1 MNKELMK
8 NLSFEK
14 YGLSPEKVEQLR
26 AYKILPDKQTLK
38 NLIKAYE
45 TDNVEETELADFQE
59 QLNQP
64 IDKAY
69 ARFLLEHNGGVPS
82 KSRVKGSKVV
92 IDHFLAFRSDY
103 KYNSLMD
110 LYPDFQKL
118 GIPIAC
124 TPAGDTLL
132 LAEDQQ
138 IYLFNHNIQEIE
150 PSPIATDFMD
160 LLARLY

>member
-8 NLSFEK
+8 NLTFEK
-14 YGLSPEKVEQLR
+14 YGLSPEKLEQLR

-45 TDNVEETELADFQE
+45 TDKAEETEISNFQK

-64 IDKAY
+64 IDEEY
-69 ARFLLEHNGGVPS
+69 IRFLLEHNGGIPS
-82 KSRVKGSKVV
+82 KNRVKGSKVV
-92 IDHFLAFRSDY
+92 IDHFLAFRSAY
-103 KYNSLMD
+103 KFHSLID

-138 IYLFNHNIQEIE
+138 IYLFNHNIQDIE
-150 PSPIATDFMD
+150 SSPIATDFMD

>member
-1 MNKELMK
+1 MK

-45 TDNVEETELADFQE
+45 TDNVEETELTDFQK

-64 IDKAY
+64 IDEAY
-69 ARFLLEHNGGVPS
+69 ARFLLEHNGGIPS

-92 IDHFLAFRSDY
+92 IDHFLAFRSAY
-103 KYNSLMD
+103 RFHSFID

-118 GIPIAC
+118 GIPIAR

-132 LAEDQQ
+132 LAKDQQ
-138 IYLFNHNIQEIE
+138 IYLFNHNIRYIE
-150 PSPIATDFMD
+150 PSPIATDFTD

>member
-1 MNKELMK
+1 MK
-8 NLSFEK
+8 NLSSEK

-45 TDNVEETELADFQE
+45 TDNVGETELTEFQE

-64 IDKAY
+64 IYEAY
-69 ARFLLEHNGGVPS
+69 ARFLLEHNGGIPS

-92 IDHFLAFRSDY
+92 IDHFLAFRSAY
-103 KYNSLMD
+103 KFHSLID

-118 GIPIAC
+118 GVPIAC

-138 IYLFNHNIQEIE
+138 IYLFNHNIQDIE
-150 PSPIATDFMD
+150 PSPIATSFAD
-160 LLARLY
+160 LLMKLY

>member
-1 MNKELMK
+1 MK
-8 NLSFEK
+8 KLSFEK

-26 AYKILPDKQTLK
+26 AYKISSDKQTLK
-38 NLIKAYE
+38 ALTQAYE
-45 TDNVEETELADFQE
+45 TDKITETELTDLQA

-64 IDKAY
+64 IDEAY
-69 ARFLLEHNGGVPS
+69 ARFLLEHNGGIPS

-92 IDHFLAFRSDY
+92 IDHFLAFRSAY
-103 KYNSLMD
+103 RFHSLID

-118 GIPIAC
+118 GIPIAR

-138 IYLFNHNIQEIE
+138 IYLFNHNIQDIE
-150 PSPIATDFMD
+150 PSPIATDFTD